1 MANST
6 THIDAISQSQ
16 AGKEVVANAYFDAA
30 SPATLYGRRASSSSG
45 LTFGF
50 YGGNATL
57 SSGSMAQISNG
68 TVSLTASATN
78 YVVAAKS
85 TGTVS
90 VSTSSTNW
98 NNSTDYWRLY
108 SVVTGSASVTS
119 WSDAREIGKMT
130 GTGSGGGSGSPGGS
144 TTQVQYNN
152 AGAFA
157 GSSSFTWDESTK
169 SLKVRG
175 SIEAFRDDATQADIS
190 ATTYGVN
197 GGGIIHGKM
206 ANGTYASPTAILSGD
221 IFGGVGC
228 RAYHSGGAFQVSSP
242 TSIHWVAAENQTG
255 AAYGSYLR
263 ILTTPKGS
271 TTRQERVIVADDG
284 TLWCHDT
291 GTFDPK
297 VSAQTRP
304 FSDTRILAS
313 GVANVGYAA
322 AAYGT
327 ALSAGY
333 RGGTATGTPAS
344 PGATAADTLACFMGG
359 HFHDGTNWTTGTKA
373 LIAFKAGQAI
383 TSSNQGSYITFET
396 TPLNSTT
403 RAEGARLDPDGNF
416 LIQQAGKG
424 LRVKEG
430 SNAKQGTVTLV
441 AGAAT
446 VSNTSVTANS
456 RIFLTSQ
463 SDGGTPGWLRVSA
476 RSAGTSF
483 TITSSSGSDTS
494 TVAYQI
500 FEPA

>member
-1 MANST
+1 MNKKISDLTAAT
-6 THIDAISQSQ
+6 TPL
-16 AGKEVVANAYFDAA
+16 AGTELLEIVQGGTSKKVAA
-30 SPATLYGRRASSSSG
+30 SDLGGSAITAKDEGTNLTTALTSLDFVGAGVTATN
-45 LTFGF
+45 T
-50 YGGNATL
+50 GGAVTV
-57 SSGSMAQISNG
+57 
-68 TVSLTASATN
+68 TVSS
-78 YVVAAKS
+78 
-85 TGTVS
+85 
-90 VSTSSTNW
+90 
-98 NNSTDYWRLY
+98 
-108 SVVTGSASVTS
+108 
-119 WSDAREIGKMT
+119 
-130 GTGSGGGSGSPGGS
+130 GSGSPGGS
-144 TTQVQYNN
+144 NTQVQYNN
-152 AGAFA
+152 SGSFA

-175 SIEAFRDDATQADIS
+175 SIEAFRDDGTQADIS

-197 GGGIIHGKM
+197 GGGILHGKM

-228 RAYHSGGAFQVSSP
+228 RAYHSGGAFQTSSP
-242 TSIHWVAAENQTG
+242 TSIHWVASENQTST
-255 AAYGSYLR
+255 AYGSYLR

-271 TTRQERVIVADDG
+271 TTRQERVIVSDSG

-291 GTFDPK
+291 GTYDPTA
-297 VSAQTRP
+297 SAQTAP

-313 GVANVGYAA
+313 GVANTSFSGAV
-322 AAYGT
+322 YGT
-327 ALSAGY
+327 GLTVGL
-333 RGGTATGTPAS
+333 RGGSATGTPAL
-344 PGATAADTLACFMGG
+344 PGATGVDTIVCFVGG
-359 HFHDGTNWTTGTKA
+359 HFHDGTNWTTGAKA
-373 LIAFKAGQAI
+373 LITCRAGQTI

-416 LIQQAGKG
+416 LIQQVGKG

-430 SNAKQGTVTLV
+430 SNAKQGTATLV

-463 SDGGTPGWLRVSA
+463 ADGGTPGWLRVSA

>member
-1 MANST
+1 MSKK
-6 THIDAISQSQ
+6 IS
-16 AGKEVVANAYFDAA
+16 E
-30 SPATLYGRRASSSSG
+30 
-45 LTFGF
+45 
-50 YGGNATL
+50 
-57 SSGSMAQISNG
+57 
-68 TVSLTASATN
+68 LTAATTPL
-78 YVVAAKS
+78 A
-85 TGTVS
+85 GTETVEIVQGGTNKKVS
-90 VSTSSTNW
+90 VS
-98 NNSTDYWRLY
+98 DL
-108 SVVTGSASVTS
+108 G
-119 WSDAREIGKMT
+119 
-130 GTGSGGGSGSPGGS
+130 GGGSGTPGGS

>member
-6 THIDAISQSQ
+6 TNLDPLVQSQ
-16 AGKEVVANAYFDAA
+16 AGKEITANAYFDAA
-30 SPATLYGRRASSSSG
+30 SPATLYGRRASTSAG
-45 LTFGF
+45 LTFGY
-50 YGGNATL
+50 YGGNVTVAAGTM
-57 SSGSMAQISNG
+57 SQIANG
-68 TVSLTASATN
+68 TLSLTASTTN
-78 YVVAAKS
+78 YVVAQKS
-85 TGTVS
+85 SGAVS
-90 VSTSSTNW
+90 SSTATTNW
-98 NNSTDYWRLY
+98 NDTSNYWRLY
-108 SVVTGSASVTS
+108 SIVTGAATVTS
-119 WSDAREIGKMT
+119 YTDAREIGKMT
-130 GTGSGGGSGSPGGS
+130 GGTSGGGSGTPGGS
-144 TTQVQYNN
+144 TAQVQYNN
-152 AGAFA
+152 SGSFA

-175 SIEAFRDDATQADIS
+175 SIEAFRDDGTQADIS
-190 ATTYGVN
+190 ATTYGMT

-206 ANGTYASPTAILSGD
+206 ANGTYASPTGVLSGD

-242 TSIHWVAAENQTG
+242 TSIHWVASENQT
-255 AAYGSYLR
+255 ASAYGSYLR

-271 TTRQERVIVADDG
+271 TTREERVIVSDSG
-284 TLWCHDT
+284 TLMVHDT

-297 VSAQTRP
+297 VAAQTKP
-304 FSDTRILAS
+304 VSDVLLLAAGS
-313 GVANVGYAA
+313 ANLSVGSFG
-322 AAYGT
+322 YGT
-327 ALSAGY
+327 AVTSGY
-333 RGGTATGTPAS
+333 RGGSATGTPAS
-344 PGATAADTLACFMGG
+344 PGATATDTIVCFMGG
-359 HFHDGTNWTTGTKA
+359 HLFDGSAWTAGTKA
-373 LIAFKAGQAI
+373 LLAFKSAQAA
-383 TSSNQGSYITFET
+383 TGSNQGTYMTFET

-403 RAEGARLDPDGNF
+403 RAEGMRLDPDGNL

-430 SNAKQGTVTLV
+430 SNAKQGTATLS
-441 AGAAT
+441 AGSVT

-494 TVAYQI
+494 TVAYEI